1 LPRKFFYT
9 GLFSVQINFPEWRFL
24 QLGRIHTRLLSRN
37 KKYGGAKTSMHA
49 RLKHQIKQL
58 KQDSSDGN
66 YPIDALL
73 AIVSKT
79 YQEADLEKNNQEHDI
94 QRMSEELQTLNR
106 QVQRDSE
113 SYLSM
118 IMKNI
123 IEGVVT
129 YDENGRILHFNLA
142 MEKMFQ
148 TSRKNMAGGAIETLS
163 QAGKETFPTIYDQH
177 FNGTS
182 TGPAYETIA
191 VNNSGDVFP
200 IDLTISKVVTQQRTT
215 FIAVVRDITER
226 KNEQKALIEAKENAL
241 QTALTKT
248 NFLSTMS
255 HEIRTPMN
263 AVIGLTNLLLQE
275 SPKKDQIEN
284 LKTLKF
290 SGENLLVLINDILD
304 YNKIEAGKLNI
315 EKIEFSL
322 NEVIHNINKSLNMR
336 ACDKNISLHIVTE
349 SGFPNIVIGDPTR
362 LSQIL
367 LNLIGNA
374 IKFTESGKVT
384 LTITSKQDTDKCW
397 AINFA
402 VEDTGIGIH
411 TDKINT
417 IFDNFTQSDTNTTRK
432 FGGTGL
438 GLAITKRLL
447 ELQDS
452 AIQVKSIFG
461 KGSIFSFTLQ
471 FGAISES
478 LAIDKST
485 PNNQDIIEHFE
496 SVKVLLVED
505 SRVNQM
511 VATQFLTKW
520 GLTVD
525 VAENGA
531 IAIDKIKE
539 NDYAVVLMDLH
550 MPVMDGYT
558 AVKNIRELP
567 SEKYQQLPIIA
578 LTAST
583 RASNRSDLNDAG
595 INTYISKPFN
605 PLELNQRIAQFINA

>member
-1 LPRKFFYT
+1 MT
-9 GLFSVQINFPEWRFL
+9 GSKMNM
-24 QLGRIHTRLLSRN
+24 HT
-37 KKYGGAKTSMHA
+37 

-58 KQDSSDGN
+58 KQNSSDGN
-66 YPIDALL
+66 YPLEVLL
-73 AIVSKT
+73 AVVSKT
-79 YQEADLEKNNQEHDI
+79 YEETDHEKNNQEHDI

-106 QVQRDSE
+106 QVQRESE

-118 IMKNI
+118 VMKNI
-123 IEGVVT
+123 VEGVVT
-129 YDENGRILHFNLA
+129 YDENGQILHFNLA

-148 TSRKNMAGGAIETLS
+148 TSRKNMAGCSIESLS
-163 QAGKETFPTIYDQH
+163 QADKETFPTIYDQY

-200 IDLTISKVVTQQRTT
+200 IDLTISKVVTQRGAT

-275 SPKKDQIEN
+275 SPRKDQIEN
-284 LKTLKF
+284 LNTLKF
-290 SGENLLVLINDILD
+290 SGENLLVLIDDILD
-304 YNKIEAGKLNI
+304 YNKIQAGKLNI
-315 EKIEFSL
+315 EQTEFSL

-336 ACDKNISLHIVTE
+336 AYDKKISLHIVTE
-349 SGFPNIVIGDPTR
+349 SGFPNIIIGDPTR
-362 LSQIL
+362 LSQVL

-384 LTITSKQDTDKCW
+384 LTITSKQDTDERW

-402 VEDTGIGIH
+402 IEDTGIGIH
-411 TDKINT
+411 KDKIDT
-417 IFDNFTQSDTNTTRK
+417 IFDNFTQSDANTTRK

-438 GLAITKRLL
+438 GLAITRQLL
-447 ELQDS
+447 ELQGS
-452 AIQVKSIFG
+452 SIQVKSILG

-471 FGAISES
+471 FETSSES
-478 LAIDKST
+478 SITAGNT
-485 PNNQDIIEHFE
+485 PDDQDLIEHFE
-496 SVKVLLVED
+496 PVNVLLVED
-505 SRVNQM
+505 SLVNQM
-511 VATQFLTKW
+511 VATKFLTKW

-525 VAENGA
+525 IAENGA
-531 IAIDKIKE
+531 VAIDKVKE
-539 NDYAVVLMDLH
+539 KDYAVVLMDLH

-558 AVKNIRELP
+558 AAKNIRALP
-567 SEKYQQLPIIA
+567 NEKYQQLPIIA

-583 RASNRSDLNDAG
+583 KASDQSDLNDAG

-605 PLELNQRIAQFINA
+605 PLELNQRIAQFIET

>member
-1 LPRKFFYT
+1 M
-9 GLFSVQINFPEWRFL
+9 
-24 QLGRIHTRLLSRN
+24 HT
-37 KKYGGAKTSMHA
+37 

-58 KQDSSDGN
+58 KQNSSDGN
-66 YPIDALL
+66 YPLEVLL
-73 AIVSKT
+73 AVVSKT
-79 YQEADLEKNNQEHDI
+79 YEETDHEKNNQEHDI

-106 QVQRDSE
+106 QVQRESE

-118 IMKNI
+118 VMKNI
-123 IEGVVT
+123 VEGVVT
-129 YDENGRILHFNLA
+129 YDENGQILHFNLA

-148 TSRKNMAGGAIETLS
+148 TSRKNMAGCSIESLS
-163 QAGKETFPTIYDQH
+163 QADKETFPTIYDQY

-182 TGPAYETIA
+182 TGLAYETIA

-200 IDLTISKVVTQQRTT
+200 IDLTISKVVTQRGAT

-275 SPKKDQIEN
+275 SPRKDQIEN

-290 SGENLLVLINDILD
+290 SGENLLVLIDDILD
-304 YNKIEAGKLNI
+304 YNKIQAGKLNI
-315 EKIEFSL
+315 EQTEFSL

-336 ACDKNISLHIVTE
+336 AYDKKISLHIVTE
-349 SGFPNIVIGDPTR
+349 SGFPNIIIGDPTR
-362 LSQIL
+362 LSQVL

-384 LTITSKQDTDKCW
+384 LTITSKQDTDERW

-402 VEDTGIGIH
+402 IEDTGIGIH
-411 TDKINT
+411 KDKIDT

-438 GLAITKRLL
+438 GLAITRQLL
-447 ELQDS
+447 ELQGS
-452 AIQVKSIFG
+452 SIQVKSILG

-471 FGAISES
+471 FETSSES
-478 LAIDKST
+478 SITAGNT
-485 PNNQDIIEHFE
+485 PDDLDLIEHFE
-496 SVKVLLVED
+496 PVNVLLVED
-505 SRVNQM
+505 SLVNQM
-511 VATQFLTKW
+511 VATKFLTKW

-525 VAENGA
+525 IAENGA
-531 IAIDKIKE
+531 VAIDKVKE
-539 NDYAVVLMDLH
+539 KDYAVVLMDLH

-558 AVKNIRELP
+558 AAKNIRALP
-567 SEKYQQLPIIA
+567 NEKYQQLPIIA

-583 RASNRSDLNDAG
+583 KASDQSDLNDAG

-605 PLELNQRIAQFINA
+605 PLELNQRIAQFIET

>member
-1 LPRKFFYT
+1 M
-9 GLFSVQINFPEWRFL
+9 N
-24 QLGRIHTRLLSRN
+24 TRL
-37 KKYGGAKTSMHA
+37 KY
-49 RLKHQIKQL
+49 QIKQL
-58 KQDSSDGN
+58 KQNSPDEN
-66 YPIDALL
+66 YPLDALL

-79 YQEADLEKNNQEHDI
+79 YEETDHEKNNQEHDI
-94 QRMSEELQTLNR
+94 QRMSEKLQTLNR
-106 QVQRDSE
+106 QVQRESE

-129 YDENGRILHFNLA
+129 YDENGQILHFNLA
-142 MEKMFQ
+142 MDKMFQ
-148 TSRKNMAGGAIETLS
+148 TSRKNMAGCSIETLS
-163 QAGKETFPTIYDQH
+163 PADKETFPTIYDQY

-200 IDLTISKVVTQQRTT
+200 IDLTISKVVTQRGTT

-275 SPKKDQIEN
+275 SPRKDQIEN

-315 EKIEFSL
+315 EQTEFSL
-322 NEVIHNINKSLNMR
+322 NEVIHNVNKSLNMR
-336 ACDKNISLHIVTE
+336 ACDKRISLHIVTE
-349 SGFPNIVIGDPTR
+349 SGFPNMIIGDPTR
-362 LSQIL
+362 LSQVL

-384 LTITSKQDTDKCW
+384 LTITSKQETDERW

-402 VEDTGIGIH
+402 IEDTGIGIH
-411 TDKINT
+411 KDKIDT

-438 GLAITKRLL
+438 GLAITKQLL
-447 ELQDS
+447 ELQGS
-452 AIQVKSIFG
+452 SIQVKSILG

-471 FGAISES
+471 FGTSSGSSETARNTS
-478 LAIDKST
+478 DD
-485 PNNQDIIEHFE
+485 QDIIKHFKP
-496 SVKVLLVED
+496 VNILLVED
-505 SRVNQM
+505 SLVNQM
-511 VATQFLTKW
+511 VATKFLTKW

-525 VAENGA
+525 IAENGA
-531 IAIDKIKE
+531 VAIDKIKE

-567 SEKYQQLPIIA
+567 SEKYQLLPIIA

-583 RASNRSDLNDAG
+583 KASDQSELNNAG

-605 PLELNQRIAQFINA
+605 PLELNQRIAQFIET

>member
-1 LPRKFFYT
+1 M
-9 GLFSVQINFPEWRFL
+9 NM
-24 QLGRIHTRLLSRN
+24 HT
-37 KKYGGAKTSMHA
+37 

-58 KQDSSDGN
+58 KQNSSDGN
-66 YPIDALL
+66 YPLEVLL
-73 AIVSKT
+73 AVVSKT
-79 YQEADLEKNNQEHDI
+79 YEETDHEKNNQEHDI

-106 QVQRDSE
+106 QVQRESE

-118 IMKNI
+118 VMKNI
-123 IEGVVT
+123 VEGVVT
-129 YDENGRILHFNLA
+129 YDENGQILHFNLA

-148 TSRKNMAGGAIETLS
+148 TSRKNMAGCSIESLS
-163 QAGKETFPTIYDQH
+163 QADKETFPTIYDQY

-200 IDLTISKVVTQQRTT
+200 IDLTISKVVTQRGAT

-275 SPKKDQIEN
+275 SPRKDQIEN
-284 LKTLKF
+284 LNTLKF
-290 SGENLLVLINDILD
+290 SGENLLVLIDDILD
-304 YNKIEAGKLNI
+304 YNKIQAGKLNI
-315 EKIEFSL
+315 EQTEFSL

-336 ACDKNISLHIVTE
+336 AYDKKISLHIVTE
-349 SGFPNIVIGDPTR
+349 SGFPNIIIGDPTR
-362 LSQIL
+362 LSQVL

-384 LTITSKQDTDKCW
+384 LTITSKQDTDERW

-402 VEDTGIGIH
+402 IEDTGIGIH
-411 TDKINT
+411 KDKIDT
-417 IFDNFTQSDTNTTRK
+417 IFDNFTQSDANTTRK

-438 GLAITKRLL
+438 GLAITRQLL
-447 ELQDS
+447 ELQGS
-452 AIQVKSIFG
+452 SIQVKSILG

-471 FGAISES
+471 FETSSES
-478 LAIDKST
+478 SITAGNT
-485 PNNQDIIEHFE
+485 PDDQDLIEHFE
-496 SVKVLLVED
+496 PVNVLLVED
-505 SRVNQM
+505 SLVNQM
-511 VATQFLTKW
+511 VATKFLTKW

-525 VAENGA
+525 IAENGA
-531 IAIDKIKE
+531 VAIDKVKE
-539 NDYAVVLMDLH
+539 KDYAVVLMDLH

-558 AVKNIRELP
+558 AAKNIRALP
-567 SEKYQQLPIIA
+567 NEKYQQLPIIA

-583 RASNRSDLNDAG
+583 KASDQSDLNDAG

-605 PLELNQRIAQFINA
+605 PLELNQRIAQFIET